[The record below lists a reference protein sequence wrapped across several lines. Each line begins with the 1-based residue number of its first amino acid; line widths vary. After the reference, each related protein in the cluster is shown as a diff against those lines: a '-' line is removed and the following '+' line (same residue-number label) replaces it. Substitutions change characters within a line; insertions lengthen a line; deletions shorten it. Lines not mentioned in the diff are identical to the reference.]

1 MYLGMFAGAHLE
13 RRGTRAAIGS
23 GVAYLLHQGASD
35 SFTAHAEKGSGSSHR
50 RYSFPPGASG
60 FQLMSAVSPSP
71 SSRLKSAPIVDDS
84 ARVQTATIPQSQA
97 LPVAPAVSP
106 AESASTSTP
115 GVWSA
120 IERLALSQRAPQIMR
135 IHLVRSFVRIAV
147 LMAGDTG
154 ALLLLRVLLR
164 GVRDQLWLGPAAA
177 SVINS
182 LVPQGALPLV
192 QLVPAVLLGLIALD
206 TYGAS
211 DRRRD
216 AGRLVAGATLG
227 LGLPFWSHLWSHF
240 TPLALPGFILLAG
253 LIGMTL
259 IVERHLIDYVVRSL
273 WPIGPGAARA
283 LLIGRPEHTRR
294 AFEHPALSDARE
306 FAFAGII
313 DADQL
318 DLRLRHGG
326 FSRLCETIKRY
337 QADTVVLTG
346 PLTDEALALVIEAAA
361 AAGCQLFALPRPFA
375 LGGVESQTVWRR
387 GAPLVALN
395 RPTLRGR
402 QLILKRTLDVVVSGI
417 GLTLLSP
424 LFLAVALAVSISSR
438 GPIFFRQTRVG
449 LGGKLFKITKFRSM
463 VHDAEALLDDLTPKS
478 LYSDRRLF
486 KVKDDPR
493 VTWLGSVLR
502 RTSLDEL
509 PQLWDVFAGTM
520 SLVGPRPPLP
530 GEVDLYEEHH
540 YTRFDVKPGIT
551 GPWQVSG
558 RNTITDF
565 EEVIRLETDYIRE
578 WTIWKDIGILLR
590 TVPAVLYMRGA
601 H

>member
-1 MYLGMFAGAHLE
+1 
-13 RRGTRAAIGS
+13 
-23 GVAYLLHQGASD
+23 
-35 SFTAHAEKGSGSSHR
+35 
-50 RYSFPPGASG
+50 
-60 FQLMSAVSPSP
+60 MSAVSPSP
-71 SSRLKSAPIVDDS
+71 SSRLKSASIVDDS
-84 ARVQTATIPQSQA
+84 AGVLTAAAQQSQA
-97 LPVAPAVSP
+97 LPLATAVSP
-106 AESASTSTP
+106 AAPASTSKP
-115 GVWSA
+115 AVWSA
-120 IERLALSQRAPQIMR
+120 IDRLALTRRAPQIMR
-135 IHLVRSFVRIAV
+135 LHLVRSAVRIAV
-147 LMAGDTG
+147 LMAGDAG

-164 GVRDQLWLGPAAA
+164 GVRDQLWLGPGAA
-177 SVINS
+177 SVVNS

-192 QLVPAVLLGLIALD
+192 QLLPAVLLGLIALD

-306 FAFAGII
+306 FAFGGII

-318 DLRLRHGG
+318 DLRVGHGG

-337 QADTVVLTG
+337 RADTVVLSG
-346 PLTDEALALVIEAAA
+346 PLTDEALALVIEAAG
-361 AAGCQLFALPRPFA
+361 AAGCQLFALPRAFA

-395 RPTLRGR
+395 RPALRGR
-402 QLILKRTLDVVVSGI
+402 QLILKRTLDVMVSGI
-417 GLTLLSP
+417 GLALLSP
-424 LFLAVALAVSISSR
+424 LFLAVAVAVYVSSP

-449 LGGKLFKITKFRSM
+449 LGGKRFKITKFRSM
-463 VHDAEALLDDLTPKS
+463 VHDAEALLDDLTLKS

-493 VTWLGSVLR
+493 VTWLGNVLR

-509 PQLWDVFAGTM
+509 PQLWDVFVGTM